1 MMYSKS
7 NQLILVTKKKGE
19 ENREQII
26 DMSGRERR
34 VLYNYDSI
42 TSQQH
47 EQFFSL
53 NELTHHLDLMIEQ
66 CEQSMIC
73 SPSMVTFK
81 NELIVK

>member
-7 NQLILVTKKKGE
+7 NQSNLVMKKKGG

-66 CEQSMIC
+66 CEDSIIR
-73 SPSMVTFK
+73 SHSTVTFK
-81 NELIVK
+81 NELIEK

>member
-1 MMYSKS
+1 
-7 NQLILVTKKKGE
+7 
-19 ENREQII
+19 
-26 DMSGRERR
+26 MSGRERR

-66 CEQSMIC
+66 CEDSIIR
-73 SPSMVTFK
+73 SHRR
-81 NELIVK
+81 